1 MSLRNIIIAGTIA
14 IAGALSSGSANAAPA
29 LDLSLPM
36 ATESAVQQAYFPG
49 GYHGYGYGYGMRRLC
64 RLPFFVLVRHYGFWR
79 AKMIKRSCFRPHY
92 GY

>member
-1 MSLRNIIIAGTIA
+1 MSLRTILVAGTIA

-36 ATESAVQQAYFPG
+36 ATESAAQPAYYPG
-49 GYHGYGYGYGMRRLC
+49 HGYGYGHRRLC

-79 AKMIKRSCFRPHY
+79 AKMIKRNCYRPHDSY
-92 GY
+92 